1 MILIFLIVL
10 IVALIIANILVSVS
24 KRRKTI
30 ERAFVNPT
38 LEYSNEVEVM
48 PTKIDELREN
58 NALLQGS
65 LQATNRKLDML
76 NERVSLVEKI
86 VMNMVQ
92 KKLDEDTDDENEN

>member
-24 KRRKTI
+24 KRSKTI